1 MICTKNPKII
11 HRFTMS
17 FTRLAPLAKVSL
29 MALLVIGSQSHAR
42 TEKPKPNQ
50 YLLSISDTEYK
61 LALAQALSE
70 VCPSMLT
77 VKQQAQFDTAYHN
90 QIRLFMPNANPKE
103 VMQELSGK
111 QAYQIA
117 LKDMRNWT
125 ASFPPSENKA
135 LCQEFAQSSVIF

>member
-1 MICTKNPKII
+1 
-11 HRFTMS
+11 MS
-17 FTRLAPLAKVSL
+17 FTHLAPLAKVSL

-42 TEKPKPNQ
+42 TETPKPNQ

-77 VKQQAQFDTAYHN
+77 VKQQAQFNTAYHN

>member
-1 MICTKNPKII
+1 
-11 HRFTMS
+11 MS
-17 FTRLAPLAKVSL
+17 FTHLAPIAKVSL
-29 MALLVIGSQSHAR
+29 MVLLVIGSQSHAH
-42 TEKPKPNQ
+42 TENPKPNQ

-77 VKQQAQFDTAYHN
+77 VKQQAQFNTAYHN

>member
-1 MICTKNPKII
+1 
-11 HRFTMS
+11 MS

-42 TEKPKPNQ
+42 TETPKPNQ

-77 VKQQAQFDTAYHN
+77 VKQQAQFNTAYHN

>member
-1 MICTKNPKII
+1 
-11 HRFTMS
+11 MS

-42 TEKPKPNQ
+42 TETPKPNQ

>member
-1 MICTKNPKII
+1 
-11 HRFTMS
+11 MS
-17 FTRLAPLAKVSL
+17 FTHLAPLAKVSL
-29 MALLVIGSQSHAR
+29 MALLVISSQSHAR
-42 TEKPKPNQ
+42 TETPKPNQ

-77 VKQQAQFDTAYHN
+77 VKQQAQFNTAYHN